1 MGERRGE
8 MEAMSD
14 EEFERDLDAAGA
26 AMSAFAPGGWW
37 GLAVGGALAAVAL
50 GTGALK
56 RLWRR
61 HRLG

>member
-1 MGERRGE
+1 
-8 MEAMSD
+8 MSD